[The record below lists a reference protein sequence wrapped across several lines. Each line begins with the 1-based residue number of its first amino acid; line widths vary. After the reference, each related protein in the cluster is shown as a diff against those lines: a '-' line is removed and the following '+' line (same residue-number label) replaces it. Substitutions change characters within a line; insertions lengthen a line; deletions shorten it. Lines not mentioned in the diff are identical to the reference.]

1 MSKNNDEASPSA
13 VAFIT
18 PCDFDGAPYRFL
30 ILMKGTATSQ
40 SRFFIQ
46 DVCVSIRTAATGSS
60 RMTRKLLTIG
70 AATAFVVA
78 SFGAWAQNAND
89 GPKYANME
97 SHKQYKDQRILD
109 HANAA
114 PRYAVTATN
123 KQYKDQRILDHN
135 NGAPRYAV
143 TTTSGQPHQGAG
155 QASPARQRVRVVHT
169 IRRHPPTA
177 HANAGLAHHE

>member
-1 MSKNNDEASPSA
+1 MSRSVERLPAKFNQACAAS
-13 VAFIT
+13 
-18 PCDFDGAPYRFL
+18 YRFL
-30 ILMKGTATSQ
+30 MLMKGTAKGW

-46 DVCVSIRTAATGSS
+46 DQEESQLTGSS
-60 RMTRKLLTIG
+60 QMTRKLSTIG

-89 GPKYANME
+89 GPKYPNME
-97 SHKQYKDQRILD
+97 SHKHYKDQRILD

-114 PRYAVTATN
+114 PRYATATN

-143 TTTSGQPHQGAG
+143 TTTSGEPHQGVG
-155 QASPARQRVRVVHT
+155 QASPARQRVRVVHP
-169 IRRHPPTA
+169 IRRHAPTA
-177 HANAGLAHHE
+177 HANAGLAHHG